1 MHIELRDQC
10 FDPWAE
16 ITAFRN
22 RMLSTGQY
30 GACAVF
36 VGTMRDYN
44 EGDRVRSMYLEHYPG
59 MTEKQLE
66 SLVSASCET
75 NNLMEALVVHRVGTV
90 NPGEDIVLVAV
101 WSAHRKAS
109 FDACRE
115 IMEALKSTDP
125 FWKKET
131 LDDQNGER
139 WVRGNTTDS

>member
-16 ITAFRN
+16 ITALRN
-22 RMLSTGQY
+22 RMLSPGQY

-101 WSAHRKAS
+101 VSL
-109 FDACRE
+109 
-115 IMEALKSTDP
+115 I
-125 FWKKET
+125 
-131 LDDQNGER
+131 NI
-139 WVRGNTTDS
+139 

>member
-1 MHIELRDQC
+1 MHVELRDQC
-10 FDPWAE
+10 FDPWGE
-16 ITAFRN
+16 ITAFRD
-22 RMLSTGQY
+22 RVLSTGQY
-30 GACAVF
+30 GACAAF

-59 MTEKQLE
+59 MTETQLE
-66 SLVSASCET
+66 SLVKTSCKT
-75 NNLMEALVVHRVGTV
+75 HNLIEALVVHRIGSV

-115 IMEALKSTDP
+115 IMEALKSTAP

-131 LDDQNGER
+131 LDNQNAER

>member
-1 MHIELRDQC
+1 MHVELRDQC

-16 ITAFRN
+16 ITAFRD
-22 RMLSTGQY
+22 RMLSAGQY

-44 EGDRVRSMYLEHYPG
+44 DGDRVRSMYLEHYPG
-59 MTEKQLE
+59 MTETQLE
-66 SLVSASCET
+66 TLVNASCKT
-75 NNLMEALVVHRVGTV
+75 HNLMEALVVHRIGSV

-109 FDACRE
+109 FDACQE
-115 IMEALKSTDP
+115 IMEVLKSTAP

-131 LDDQNGER
+131 LDDKNGDR

>member
-1 MHIELRDQC
+1 MHVELRDQC

-16 ITAFRN
+16 LTAFRN

-109 FDACRE
+109 FRSFSF
-115 IMEALKSTDP
+115 STGMMTCLNFDMTSSVLSG
-125 FWKKET
+125 KG
-131 LDDQNGER
+131 LR
-139 WVRGNTTDS
+139 

>member
-1 MHIELRDQC
+1 MYVELRDQC

-16 ITAFRN
+16 ITAFREH
-22 RMLSTGQY
+22 MLSGGQY

-44 EGDRVRSMYLEHYPG
+44 EGDRVLSMYLEHYPG

-66 SLVSASCET
+66 SLVNSSCKT
-75 NNLMEALVVHRVGTV
+75 HNLMEALVIHRIGSV

-115 IMEALKSTDP
+115 IMEELKSTAP

-131 LDDQNGER
+131 LDDQHSER
-139 WVRGNTTDS
+139 WVRGNTNNS